1 MTRKILI
8 YSISLFFLYG
18 SLPAKAQR
26 SKVLNYQAVDTR
38 ALHFGFTVGLNS
50 FDFNFKRKLPGD
62 SLFADVR
69 QIEPGFNVNIVSE
82 YRLNDAFAVRFLP
95 GLVFGQRHISF
106 IYTDPAKKG
115 QNLGDLLIESN
126 YLDFPVLIKYRAKRL
141 NNFRPYLIAGGSIRY
156 DMAAKK
162 NPKLPGTDIR
172 VSLVPLDVYYEIGYG
187 MDFYLQYFKF
197 STEIKLSLGA
207 RDVLETNLQM
217 AGVNALT
224 SKVLEINFHF
234 E

>member
-1 MTRKILI
+1 MNRKILI
-8 YSISLFFLYG
+8 YSISLFILYG

-26 SKVLNYQAVDTR
+26 TKVLNYQAVDTR

-69 QIEPGFNVNIVSE
+69 QVEPGFNVNIVSE

-106 IYTDPAKKG
+106 IYTDPAKKA

-141 NNFRPYLIAGGSIRY
+141 NNFRPYLVAGGSVRY

-162 NPKLPGTDIR
+162 NPKLSGTDIR
-172 VSLVPLDVYYEIGYG
+172 VSLAPLDVYYEIGYG

-217 AGVNALT
+217 AGVTSLT
-224 SKVLEINFHF
+224 SKIVEINFHF